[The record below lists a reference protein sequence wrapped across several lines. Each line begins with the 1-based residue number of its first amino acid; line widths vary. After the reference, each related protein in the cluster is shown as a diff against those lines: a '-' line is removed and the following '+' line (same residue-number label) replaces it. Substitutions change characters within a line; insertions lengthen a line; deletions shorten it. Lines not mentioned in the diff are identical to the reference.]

1 MNMAKLK
8 IFNYKVTIK
17 PYFEREPFRI
27 RAHTKVEAEKKMKKY
42 TSMCDY
48 ARYELDCTM
57 AIPDSEYDK
66 QYKIYVSENEVVKN
80 GR

>member
-1 MNMAKLK
+1 MAKLK

-42 TSMCDY
+42 VAMCDY
-48 ARYELDCTM
+48 ARYELDYTI
-57 AIPDSEYDK
+57 AIPDSEYEK
-66 QYKIYVSENEVVKN
+66 QYRIYVSENEVVKN